1 MGISSQALAS
11 LVIAGT
17 AIGGSTFAVMANS
30 APSEINSPSISQ
42 ISDTDP
48 SAKLPGET
56 PAPVDGAGN
65 PLNITPVNTSPTPVP
80 TPLPTPPVLPPIDF
94 GGNGDDED
102 DEDGNDDSY
111 EESDEDDHEDS
122 YEESDEDDHEDFDHD
137 DDHGDYDDEEDDEDY
152 EDEEEDD

>member
-1 MGISSQALAS
+1 LEVKRGNQMGISTQALAS

-65 PLNITPVNTSPTPVP
+65 PLNITPVNPSPTPVP

-111 EESDEDDHEDS
+111 EESDEDDH
-122 YEESDEDDHEDFDHD
+122 DDYGHNGH
-137 DDHGDYDDEEDDEDY
+137 HGDHDDEEDDEDY

>member
-1 MGISSQALAS
+1 MSISSSALAS

-17 AIGGSTFAVMANS
+17 AIGGSTFAVMANTGS
-30 APSEINSPSISQ
+30 TDINSPSISQ

-56 PAPVDGAGN
+56 PAPLDDAGN
-65 PLNITPVNTSPTPVP
+65 PVVVNPVNPSPTPVP
-80 TPLPTPPVLPPIDF
+80 TPLPTTPVLPPIDF

-102 DEDGNDDSY
+102 EDEDDNDDSY
-111 EESDEDDHEDS
+111 QGSDDDEDGG
-122 YEESDEDDHEDFDHD
+122 DDFGHDGYHGD
-137 DDHGDYDDEEDDEDY
+137 DDEDEED

>member
-65 PLNITPVNTSPTPVP
+65 PLNITPVNPSPTPVP
-80 TPLPTPPVLPPIDF
+80 TPLPTTPVLPPIDF
-94 GGNGDDED
+94 GGSGDDED

-122 YEESDEDDHEDFDHD
+122 DHD
-137 DDHGDYDDEEDDEDY
+137 GHQGDHDDEEDDEDY

>member
-56 PAPVDGAGN
+56 PAPVEGAGN
-65 PLNITPVNTSPTPVP
+65 PVSITPVNPSPTPVP
-80 TPLPTPPVLPPIDF
+80 TPLPTTPVLPPIDF

-111 EESDEDDHEDS
+111 EESDEDNH
-122 YEESDEDDHEDFDHD
+122 DDYGHDGHHGDHD
-137 DDHGDYDDEEDDEDY
+137 DDGEDDEDY

>member
-1 MGISSQALAS
+1 MGISSSALAS

-17 AIGGSTFAVMANS
+17 AIGGSTFAVTANS
-30 APSEINSPSISQ
+30 APSENNSPSISQ
-42 ISDTDP
+42 ISDSDL
-48 SAKLPGET
+48 SAKLSGET
-56 PAPVDGAGN
+56 PATVDSAGN
-65 PLNITPVNTSPTPVP
+65 LVDIIPVNPSPTPVP

-102 DEDGNDDSY
+102 DDGNDDSY

-122 YEESDEDDHEDFDHD
+122 DHDNHHGDHD
-137 DDHGDYDDEEDDEDY
+137 DAEDDEDY

>member
-1 MGISSQALAS
+1 LEVKRGNQMGISSQALAS

-65 PLNITPVNTSPTPVP
+65 PVDITPVNPSPTPVP
-80 TPLPTPPVLPPIDF
+80 TPLPTTPVLPPIDF
-94 GGNGDDED
+94 GGSGDDED

-122 YEESDEDDHEDFDHD
+122 DHD
-137 DDHGDYDDEEDDEDY
+137 GHHGDHDDEEDDEDY

>member
-65 PLNITPVNTSPTPVP
+65 PVDIIPVNPSPTPVP
-80 TPLPTPPVLPPIDF
+80 TPLPTTPVLPPIDF
-94 GGNGDDED
+94 GGSGDDED

-122 YEESDEDDHEDFDHD
+122 DHD
-137 DDHGDYDDEEDDEDY
+137 GHQGDHDDEEDDEDY

>member
-42 ISDTDP
+42 ISDTDT

-56 PAPVDGAGN
+56 PAPVNGAGN
-65 PLNITPVNTSPTPVP
+65 PVDIIPVNPSPTPVP
-80 TPLPTPPVLPPIDF
+80 TPLPTTPVLPPIDF

-111 EESDEDDHEDS
+111 EESDEDDH
-122 YEESDEDDHEDFDHD
+122 DDYGHD
-137 DDHGDYDDEEDDEDY
+137 GHHGDHDDEEDDEDY